1 MFSLDFN
8 PYEILGVS
16 ERASELDIRRAR
28 RKLVLKYPNEMFPK
42 RAQEIN
48 EAYQLLS
55 NPTKRRQVDGFLNS
69 KAGCVLKVQSAFL
82 SEAICASLL
91 EYPDRSRVFELF
103 KPDSP
108 ISASRQSLLKSLLLL
123 TEGAD

>member
-55 NPTKRRQVDGFLNS
+55 NRTKRRQVDGFLNS

-82 SEAICASLL
+82 SDEIRKSLL
-91 EYPDRSRVFELF
+91 EYPDRSKVFELF
-103 KPDSP
+103 KPESP
-108 ISASRQSLLKSLLLL
+108 VEVGRQSLIKSLLSL
-123 TEGAD
+123 TRGAE